1 MSDSSIVS
9 SDMLFPD
16 IELWLTHGPD
26 SSSNQVTEEGMI
38 EAWSWIDSVDS
49 WMEDMNNDNSLV

>member
-1 MSDSSIVS
+1 
-9 SDMLFPD
+9 MLFPD
-16 IELWLTHGPD
+16 IERWLTHGPD